1 MTEYT
6 PLNPSTT
13 SKYDV
18 YATRTIP
25 DPRSLLP
32 LMLTCKHLYK
42 ALQFD
47 ENPKLYH
54 WMYLN
59 TFDSEALTRRW
70 KDYQMGG
77 PNHEYAAVPPSKSA
91 GGDSFFDQI
100 EVKREPG
107 LEHEQTSSGSSDH
120 RSCTHGV
127 RENGTKCACREGV
140 HLLSDPAIL
149 ANEYKDRFET
159 FKRYR
164 EIAAGGSW
172 KALMKTEEDKE
183 TWSADIWVIW
193 WMYMENGKF
202 TIREVFRG
210 CRADLFVLRSTQT
223 TRTLSSSNRWPSSRR
238 SSRSFTGN
246 TCSKRHYNRVIPR
259 TLAKAPS

>member
-1 MTEYT
+1 MTERSHGPYGAERLTPISSHATSSASYSRRASSTSTRSKGVESDTREYT

-13 SKYDV
+13 SKNDV

-47 ENPKLYH
+47 GNPKLYH

-172 KALMKTEEDKE
+172 KALMKTEEDRE

-193 WMYMENGKF
+193 WMYMENGESA
-202 TIREVFRG
+202 R
-210 CRADLFVLRSTQT
+210 
-223 TRTLSSSNRWPSSRR
+223 
-238 SSRSFTGN
+238 
-246 TCSKRHYNRVIPR
+246 
-259 TLAKAPS
+259 